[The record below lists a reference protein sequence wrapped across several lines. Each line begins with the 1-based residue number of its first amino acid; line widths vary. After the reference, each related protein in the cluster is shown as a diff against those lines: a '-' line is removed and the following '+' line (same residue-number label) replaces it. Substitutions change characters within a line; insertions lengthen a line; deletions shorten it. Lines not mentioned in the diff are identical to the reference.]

1 MHPSTRA
8 GGAGRQQSP
17 PSPPHSIG
25 YEIKR
30 QSAYISL
37 GLLALLFPF
46 LPKGLIV
53 LGVFIVTLIIM
64 YMPRDSPVFKTL
76 SSEKDRES
84 GILIGPLKFCF
95 AILLLAIL
103 VVVLDFPVYV
113 LSAVIGAVAFGEG
126 IATIVTRLVKGDTA
140 IFWSVTLLILGTAF
154 AFLFGYWVIMN
165 GNVVMP
171 AGVKPVYFM
180 FFLAVIGTV
189 TGALLYTIVDEDDIA
204 IPLGAGMAMWLF
216 SSLSYTTMP
225 DPAEIA
231 IAVAVPLA
239 ISLIT
244 YKLHAVDLSGAF
256 SGVLMGVLMIVFGGF
271 QWFVMLLVFLVLGA
285 IFTKY
290 KYQYKRKVGAAQS
303 NEGSR
308 GYKNAFGN
316 CFIPLIFV
324 VAYGA
329 LGGTTYVPYLGY
341 LDHNIF
347 MIGYLG
353 AMATATADTMAS
365 EIGSTYRG
373 QPIMITTLRRVPPG
387 TDGGVSLLGEAA
399 SIFGALAIALVAIPL
414 GLTANS
420 VSTMV
425 FLTVLVG
432 FLGTNID
439 SLLGATLQRRGI
451 LSNAGVNLAATLI
464 GGLIAMAAYY
474 LFFM

>member
-1 MHPSTRA
+1 MYPGTRA
-8 GGAGRQQSP
+8 GGAGRQQ
-17 PSPPHSIG
+17 PPHSPQHSLK
-25 YEIKR
+25 YELKR

-76 SSEKDRES
+76 SSEKDRET
-84 GILIGPLKFCF
+84 GVLLGPLKFCF

-103 VVVLDFPVYV
+103 VMVLDFPVYV
-113 LSAVIGAVAFGEG
+113 LSAVIGTVAFGEG
-126 IATIVTRLVKGDTA
+126 VATIVTRLVKGDPA
-140 IFWSVTLLILGTAF
+140 IFWSITLLVLGTAF
-154 AFLFGYWVIMN
+154 AFLFGYWVIVN
-165 GNVVMP
+165 GGLPASINVN
-171 AGVKPVYFM
+171 PVHFM

-216 SSLSYTTMP
+216 SSLAYSAMP

-231 IAVAVPLA
+231 LAVAVPLA
-239 ISLIT
+239 IGIVT
-244 YKLHAVDLSGAF
+244 YKLNAVDLSGAL
-256 SGVLMGVLMIVFGGF
+256 SGVLCGVLLIVFGGF
-271 QWFVMLLVFLVLGA
+271 EWFILLLAFLILGT

-290 KYQYKRKVGAAQS
+290 KYQYKRKVGAAES
-303 NEGSR
+303 NQGSR
-308 GYKNAFGN
+308 GYKNVFGN
-316 CFIPLIFV
+316 CFVPLIFV
-324 VAYGA
+324 VAYGV

-341 LDHNIF
+341 IDQSIF
-347 MIGYLG
+347 LIGFLG
-353 AMATATADTMAS
+353 AMATATADTLAS

-387 TDGGVSLLGEAA
+387 TDGGVSPLGEAA
-399 SIFGALAIALVAIPL
+399 SIFGALAIAVIAIPL
-414 GLTANS
+414 GLRANS
-420 VSTMV
+420 VGTMV
-425 FLTVLVG
+425 FITVLTG

-439 SLLGATLQRRGI
+439 SLFGATLQRRGL
-451 LSNAGVNLAATLI
+451 LSNAGVNFVATLF
-464 GGLIAMAAYY
+464 GGLFAMAVYY